1 MNSYWGFTIN
11 NCWEPSQKPTTHQQW
26 VNPISWRLWAADLN
40 HSAVPCTHMYIA
52 YISTFNIMYR
62 WENPDRMAEYALLGE
77 NNTIVDRQRNML
89 LKFPFNFQFWS
100 IIFGLFPNCVQKIK
114 TVNNHDSVLIGH
126 SFPLFL
132 FIRKKVIVQES
143 GPINALLWR

>member
-1 MNSYWGFTIN
+1 MGVH
-11 NCWEPSQKPTTHQQW
+11 HQQLLRTEPKT
-26 VNPISWRLWAADLN
+26 NHTSAMGKSDQLTFMSSWPRPFSCA
-40 HSAVPCTHMYIA
+40 MYT
-52 YISTFNIMYR
+52 YVHISTFNIMYR

-114 TVNNHDSVLIGH
+114 TVNNHDSIPIGH